1 MRISQSGGGGP
12 RSERN
17 PKLMDVLAVGAGV
30 EEEEGKGVAVLV
42 VALPLLPSW
51 VRSDR
56 PRSA

>member
-42 VALPLLPSW
+42 VALPLLPS
-51 VRSDR
+51 
-56 PRSA
+56 